1 MCVCVIVRQAC
12 ETPHHPLGWL
22 VETLVTAYRMT
33 YVGVGSSR
41 WLLRQ
46 AVQEL
51 LAFLTHFY
59 SVVTFLFPGLPE
71 DGGVIPEPG
80 VVVSCSSLLLPQLLP
95 RLYPPLF
102 TLYCLQEEQEEAQ
115 YWQRILRLN
124 RQPDQALLS
133 FLGVQ
138 E

>member
-1 MCVCVIVRQAC
+1 M
-12 ETPHHPLGWL
+12 
-22 VETLVTAYRMT
+22 
-33 YVGVGSSR
+33 
-41 WLLRQ
+41 
-46 AVQEL
+46 
-51 LAFLTHFY
+51 
-59 SVVTFLFPGLPE
+59 
-71 DGGVIPEPG
+71 
-80 VVVSCSSLLLPQLLP
+80 VVSCSSLLLPQLLP